1 MRQSQSPL
9 GFAIAEPSW
18 FCNRRARLVL
28 QSQSPLGF
36 TAEPAWFY
44 RRARLVLPQSPLG
57 FTAAL
62 AMLVD

>member
-28 QSQSPLGF
+28 
-36 TAEPAWFY
+36 
-44 RRARLVLPQSPLG
+44 PQSPLG

>member
-9 GFAIAEPSW
+9 GFAI
-18 FCNRRARLVL
+18 
-28 QSQSPLGF
+28 
-36 TAEPAWFY
+36 AEPAWFY